1 MMDVFNS
8 LETLQKFFW
17 IVACCASLVFIIQT
31 LMTFIGLGADT
42 DIDAGPMDSVDSVDS
57 VEDGGLHGVFSFRN
71 LINFLLGYG
80 WAGVL
85 LYNSIDKSGLLH
97 LVAICVGL
105 LFVLAFVFMFRQVM
119 KLSHDGSF
127 HLDESVGLNAD
138 VYLRIPG
145 ARSGRGKVQVSVKGS
160 VHEIDAVTD
169 QTDEIPTG
177 GHVRIVEVLGDDLV
191 RVE

>member
-1 MMDVFNS
+1 MMDFFNS
-8 LETLQKFFW
+8 LEPLQKFFW

-31 LMTFIGLGADT
+31 IMTFIGLGTDADV
-42 DIDAGPMDSVDSVDS
+42 DAGPMDGAVDS
-57 VEDGGLHGVFSFRN
+57 VEDGSLSGVFSFRN

-85 LYNSIDKSGLLH
+85 FFETIEKRWLLQF
-97 LVAICVGL
+97 LAIAVGL

-127 HLDESVGLNAD
+127 KMSEAVGLMAD
-138 VYLRIPG
+138 VYLRIPA

-160 VHEIDAVTD
+160 VQEIDAVTD
-169 QTDEIPTG
+169 SDKDIPTG
-177 GHVRIVEVLGDDLV
+177 GQVKILEVIGDDLLLV
-191 RVE
+191 K